1 MASQFDRLMK
11 TITSQQRDLMDI
23 QVIVA
28 ENRKLLRMIIQN
40 SIDEESLQ
48 LGLDEPVF
56 SEAVERLENSGLI
69 RTGGQG
75 DPLPGEDTWTERVV
89 EDESPRQRL
98 PYKSQGGKEAFV
110 EWNSLDEEM
119 QKAVEFARIGDEP
132 WQLYEGADGE
142 IRIGISSQVA
152 NQLRAWKLGNQIGK

>member
-1 MASQFDRLMK
+1 MASQFERLEARL
-11 TITSQQRDLMDI
+11 ITLEGLVRR
-23 QVIVA
+23 VIHLQGLA
-28 ENRKLLRMIIQN
+28 
-40 SIDEESLQ
+40 IDTDSLQ

-56 SEAVERLENSGLI
+56 EEAVERLAEGGLI
-69 RTGGQG
+69 RTGPGQG

-89 EDESPRQRL
+89 GEESPRQRL
-98 PYKSQGGKEAFV
+98 PYKTNDGGEAFV

-132 WQLYEGADGE
+132 WQLYEGGDGE